1 MALYRSEGSRRKPI
15 ETSNILLAGP
25 VRNVANT
32 IEHEVQTLMASLGNF
47 HETHCFV
54 VESDSSDDTVKKLAQ
69 LTQTMPHFSYVSM
82 GQLSKQYP
90 RRTDRIAL
98 CRNAIIDAVATN
110 PAFTQIDYIAMAD
123 MDGMNSLVTPEKIAQ
138 CWTVDENWD
147 VITANQLGPYYDIW
161 ALRHHEWC
169 PSDCW
174 QQKNAL
180 ESVIGDRPAE
190 NLAVTAK
197 QAVLDPRAG
206 LIEVDSA
213 FGGLAIYRREAFLA
227 GRYAGTDTQGGF
239 DVADHIP
246 FHEELRQKGYKIY
259 INCAL
264 INCAQY
270 PDAVEPELPQQPK
283 GALKVIKRLGQAL
296 FGKKRFNKYLDL
308 MKSP

>member
-32 IEHEVQTLMASLGNF
+32 IEREVQTLMASLGNF

-98 CRNAIIDAVATN
+98 
-110 PAFTQIDYIAMAD
+110 AD

-169 PSDCW
+169 PTDCW

-180 ESVIGDRPAE
+180 ECVIGDRPAE

-213 FGGLAIYRREAFLA
+213 FGGLAIYRREAFLV
-227 GRYAGTDTQGGF
+227 GRYAGTDIQGGF

-246 FHEELRQKGYKIY
+246 FHQELRQKGYKIY

-270 PDAVEPELPQQPK
+270 PDAIEPELPQQPK
-283 GALKVIKRLGQAL
+283 GALKVIKRLGQAV